1 MEYGY
6 DEILRKLKES
16 LYNALELSQDLIQNE
31 YVLGNNLEEKYVD
44 EYFEIPLQI
53 LKLIRKL

>member
-1 MEYGY
+1 MEYEY

-16 LYNALELSQDLIQNE
+16 LYNTLELSQDLIKNE

-44 EYFEIPLQI
+44 DYFEIPLQI
-53 LKLIRKL
+53 LKIIRKL